1 MNFFDVF
8 HMHVYNEYLQWI
20 IKTDCVC
27 IRPVVYHRASTV
39 SASDLFYDMGY
50 DLDLY
55 MACNIC

>member
-1 MNFFDVF
+1 
-8 HMHVYNEYLQWI
+8 MHVYNEYLQWI

-27 IRPVVYHRASTV
+27 IRPVNVVYHRASTV